1 MHRALSGYAAVVS
14 RYGSEYVEPS
24 RASQLIEPPRV
35 YTFRAP
41 LTRAP
46 FASDQKILTV
56 VMRDR
61 SAGGDTSASTFSRTR
76 QSPPGELPE
85 TAATS
90 DASRVA

>member
-1 MHRALSGYAAVVS
+1 MHRSLSGYAAVVS

-46 FASDQKILTV
+46 FASDQ
-56 VMRDR
+56 
-61 SAGGDTSASTFSRTR
+61 
-76 QSPPGELPE
+76 
-85 TAATS
+85 
-90 DASRVA
+90 